1 MLYDIKNVGR
11 DGVGAA
17 MACRHGVVYRVD
29 VLQAGKSAKGKPL
42 VEPDQVREY
51 VGRGVGLAEITVGP
65 APKKDRTAG
74 QASGRWVERLR
85 STLLAVVLNR
95 ISMVVLSDCS
105 AWSRCPRASSCS
117 SAATAR
123 CT

>member
-17 MACRHGVVYRVD
+17 MACRHGVVYRVE

-65 APKKDRTAG
+65 ASKSRQRTAG
-74 QASGRWVERLR
+74 QTSERWAGRLH
-85 STLLAVVLNR
+85 STQ
-95 ISMVVLSDCS
+95 
-105 AWSRCPRASSCS
+105 
-117 SAATAR
+117 
-123 CT
+123 